1 MSACAFGEGRIH
13 SMNQKRTFQVI
24 VLGLVSVLAL
34 AGCGKKDMGLNT
46 HPGDASVFTD
56 AAAPTVTTGFGAP
69 LDLGK
74 DASVTFQENSS
85 FTPGAYASNY
95 KKGMVANKFD
105 MTVKNIGAKALDL
118 ATVAVA
124 MKSGKNVCVDVL
136 DGDNGIN
143 GAPTDPVA
151 PGASVTFTYGVACFA
166 KTGEP
171 LDLSVSIGSEIVGV
185 AGTLK

>member
-1 MSACAFGEGRIH
+1 
-13 SMNQKRTFQVI
+13 MNQKRISQVVVI
-24 VLGLVSVLAL
+24 GLVAVLAL

-46 HPGDASVFTD
+46 NPGDASVFTD

-74 DASVTFQENSS
+74 DASVTFQENAA

-105 MTVKNIGAKALDL
+105 VTVKNIGAKALDL

-124 MKSGKNVCVDVL
+124 MKSGTNICVDVL

-166 KTGEP
+166 KVGDP
-171 LDLSVSIGSEIVGV
+171 LELSVSIGSEIVGV